1 MKSHWNLILKGGRLK
16 HNSKTKTKRVA
27 YNEKYIA
34 YNEKYIAY
42 NEKYKRKRRLYIL
55 L

>member
-34 YNEKYIAY
+34 YNEKY
-42 NEKYKRKRRLYIL
+42 KRKRRLYIL